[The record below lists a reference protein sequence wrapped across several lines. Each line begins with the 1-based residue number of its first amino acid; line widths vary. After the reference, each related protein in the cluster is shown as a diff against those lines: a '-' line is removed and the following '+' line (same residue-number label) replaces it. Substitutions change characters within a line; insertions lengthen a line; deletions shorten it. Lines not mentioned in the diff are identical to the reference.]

1 MSISYDMLPESAQR
15 SMRLYVEKGIPT
27 GGFLERVL
35 CNDLVGAAGAADHF
49 NMQAL
54 DKYAGWLYNDAPRA
68 CWGSVDAVD
77 AWIRHKGMEGFSENA
92 DG

>member
-1 MSISYDMLPESAQR
+1 MTISYDMLPESAQH

-27 GGFLERVL
+27 GSFLERVL
-35 CNDLVGAAGAADHF
+35 CNDLVGAASRADI
-49 NMQAL
+49 NNQQL
-54 DKYAGWLYNDAPRA
+54 LLEYSNWLYNDAPRA